1 MTTPDPMDP
10 LVCIN
15 TRLAG
20 GDPTCNTLESDH
32 CDGCRMCPGH
42 GNCVCRNATPLDKLW
57 LTAALNAYAQHGGAV
72 SWRAL
77 NDVISHHT
85 AESYR
90 GDVAAAIAPLQAEI
104 RRLTASPDP
113 AMLPSARELV
123 DAWNRR
129 TPDEQLALAAQF
141 LDRQEH
147 AVRCAM
153 GRCTTKENDRG

>member
-1 MTTPDPMDP
+1 VTADVDP
-10 LVCIN
+10 LDCLNSRV
-15 TRLAG
+15 AG
-20 GDPTCNTLESDH
+20 GEPECHELDSAH
-32 CDGCRMCPGH
+32 CEGCALCPGFCTCH
-42 GNCVCRNATPLDKLW
+42 KPTPLDEAMLA
-57 LTAALNAYAQHGGAV
+57 AALDAFARHGGAV

-77 NDVISHHT
+77 DDVISHHT

-90 GDVAAAIAPLQAEI
+90 GDVTAAIAPLQAEI

-129 TPDEQLALAAQF
+129 TDDEQLALAAQF
-141 LDRQEH
+141 LERQEH
-147 AVRCAM
+147 ALRCAL